1 MNVINQSLTC
11 CEYWIDE
18 PVYMLLVFVLR
29 LFRMGFKA
37 LQKFDSPPALFFFD
51 QGGVSLCDQP
61 GAISLPP
68 LLLSRPRVS
77 LTDKALTKGE
87 FTV

>member
-1 MNVINQSLTC
+1 MNELIQRLMMR
-11 CEYWIDE
+11 EYWIDE
-18 PVYMLLVFVLR
+18 PVYTLLAIVLG
-29 LFRMGFKA
+29 LFGMGFKA

-77 LTDKALTKGE
+77 LTSEVLI
-87 FTV
+87 